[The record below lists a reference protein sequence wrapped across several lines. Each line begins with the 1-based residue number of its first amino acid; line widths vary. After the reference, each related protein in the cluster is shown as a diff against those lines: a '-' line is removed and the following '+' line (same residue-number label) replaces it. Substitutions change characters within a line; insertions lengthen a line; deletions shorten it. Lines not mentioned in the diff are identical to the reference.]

1 MKARQFI
8 EDLDLKGRRVLIRV
22 DFNVPLDENQKIT
35 DNARIAA
42 ALPSIR
48 RIIESGGKCIL
59 MSHLGRPKGQ
69 RVESM
74 SLKPAAEELSLLL
87 RKTLVWLLTPSA
99 VKLRKWSRR
108 WKKENFCSLRI

>member
-48 RIIESGGKCIL
+48 KIIESGGKCIL

-87 RKTLVWLLTPSA
+87 GDLLDPS
-99 VKLRKWSRR
+99 SRCL
-108 WKKENFCSLRI
+108 ENGQYESAHGR